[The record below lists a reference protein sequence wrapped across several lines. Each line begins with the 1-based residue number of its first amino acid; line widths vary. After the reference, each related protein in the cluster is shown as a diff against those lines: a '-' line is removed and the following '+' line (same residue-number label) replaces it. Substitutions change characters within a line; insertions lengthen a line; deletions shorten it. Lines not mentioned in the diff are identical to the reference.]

1 MSSVV
6 RDSGAKARVESRNAR
21 ASTLADRSPHYRV
34 STQMLALILVVAI
47 PLAVVAGLT
56 WWRAALDSRAVGL
69 GYLRATAGQVSREL
83 EQLHRQSEWLL
94 SSLARRPDIRALNP
108 TACDAEMALMRE
120 VHPAFLGITVWRP
133 DGTLVCHSLP
143 QPVASGPPLP
153 HRPSLEA
160 GLAAPGLYVSDL
172 FRGKITGRLLATV
185 TYPIREESRTVGP
198 LSLPIG
204 PEYFERLL
212 AEVLDDTDSPRGMAL
227 GILDREGR
235 YVARVPD
242 GDRWRG
248 ELGRGSP
255 SVDAALAAGSGA
267 AEVEG
272 SDGRLR
278 IYVFKRVPDVDWRVL
293 VGVPAEELLAGQ
305 RRNLVLGATAA
316 VLILAATLT
325 LGYAFARRFV
335 RPLESLAAIADRVA
349 AGDIEARAPVSGSA
363 EVVRVAGLFN
373 RMLDAL
379 RTTELAL
386 KDSYVRLRELSS
398 RVMRAEESERR
409 RIARDLHDQVGQALT
424 ALELELHGLRRSGAA
439 DGQRL
444 ERCLQ
449 ISGQLLEDVRDLS
462 LDLRP
467 AQLDDLGLAA
477 ALRWHLDRYLRPRGI
492 EVHFEADVRTERL
505 TPEIET
511 ACFRIAQEALTNVLR
526 HSRARRVDVELRE
539 QNDELVMTV
548 RNDGAPFDPNAASAK
563 ESSGLRTM
571 GDRAVLAGGR
581 FEIKPRP
588 GGGAEVEARFPLSEE
603 RV

>member
-1 MSSVV
+1 MSSVI
-6 RDSGAKARVESRNAR
+6 RDFPREREVGRQSAPAPMR
-21 ASTLADRSPHYRV
+21 ADRSPHYRV

-56 WWRAALDSRAVGL
+56 WWQAALDSRAVGL

-83 EQLHRQSEWLL
+83 GQLHRQSEWLL
-94 SSLARRPDIRALNP
+94 ANLARRAEIRALSAE
-108 TACDAEMALMRE
+108 ACDAEMALLRE

-133 DGTLVCHSLP
+133 EGTLVCHSLP
-143 QPVASGPPLP
+143 QPAIAGAPLP
-153 HRPSLEA
+153 HRPSLDA

-172 FRGKITGRLLATV
+172 FRGEITGRLLATL
-185 TYPIREESRTVGP
+185 TYPIRDEGEVVGL

-204 PEYFERLL
+204 PEYFEQVL
-212 AEVLDDTDSPRGMAL
+212 AEVLAGTGSSRGMVL
-227 GILDREGR
+227 GILDRNGT

-242 GDRWRG
+242 GPRWRG
-248 ELGRGSP
+248 EPGRGSH
-255 SVDAALAAGSGA
+255 SVDAALAADSGT

-272 SDGRLR
+272 SDGRSR
-278 IYVFKRVPDVDWRVL
+278 IYVFERVPGVEWRVL
-293 VGVPAEELLAGQ
+293 AGVPAAELLGAQ
-305 RRNLVLGATAA
+305 RRNLVLGAAA
-316 VLILAATLT
+316 VVLILAATLA

-335 RPLESLAAIADRVA
+335 RPLETLAATADRVA
-349 AGDIEARAPVSGSA
+349 AGDLSARAPVSGSA
-363 EVVRVAGLFN
+363 EIVRVAELFN

-379 RTTELAL
+379 RATELAL
-386 KDSYVRLRELSS
+386 KDSYARLRNLSA
-398 RVMRAEESERR
+398 RVMRAEENERR
-409 RIARDLHDQVGQALT
+409 RVARDLHDHVGQALT
-424 ALELELHGLRRSGAA
+424 ALELELHGLRRSGSA

-444 ERCLQ
+444 ERCQQ

-492 EVHFEADVRTERL
+492 EVRFEADVRTERL

-526 HSRARRVDVELRE
+526 HARASRVDVELRE
-539 QNDELVMTV
+539 QEDEFVMTV
-548 RNDGAPFDPNAASAK
+548 RNDGVLFDAKAAAAK

-571 GDRAVLAGGR
+571 SDRAALAGGR
-581 FEIKPRP
+581 LEIRPRAA
-588 GGGAEVEARFPLSEE
+588 GGVEVEARFPLAEA
-603 RV
+603 RA